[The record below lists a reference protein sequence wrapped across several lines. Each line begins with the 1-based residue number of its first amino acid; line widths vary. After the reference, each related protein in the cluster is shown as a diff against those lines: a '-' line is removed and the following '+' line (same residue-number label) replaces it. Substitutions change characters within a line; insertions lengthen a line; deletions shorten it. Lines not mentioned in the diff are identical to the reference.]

1 MHSVFGKKEGCY
13 CMCHGMKED
22 SLFEE
27 GECCF
32 FCGCMPK
39 PPTLHN

>member
-1 MHSVFGKKEGCY
+1 
-13 CMCHGMKED
+13 MCHGMEED
-22 SLFEE
+22 GSMYDE

-39 PPTLHN
+39 PPQLQQ

>member
-1 MHSVFGKKEGCY
+1 MPEHFGITQGCT
-13 CMCHGMKED
+13 CMCHGMEEGNLYD
-22 SLFEE
+22 E

-39 PPTLHN
+39 PPQMQQ